1 MLRRTP
7 EVLACLALGSNIEPV
22 ARLRAALAALK
33 RLPESRLLKV
43 SRWYRTRPW
52 GIEDQPEFIN
62 LAVTL
67 ATRLEPLALLA
78 ETQAI
83 ERALGRT
90 RGQRNGPRTIDLD
103 ILLHGEQTLDMPEL
117 RLPHPALTWRD
128 FMLIPLIEIAPDVV
142 HPERGRPLAELVDE
156 IRYRQIIAPLSGADA
171 QEAGCEPGVEGVSG

>member
-1 MLRRTP
+1 MRRRTP
-7 EVLACLALGSNIEPV
+7 PETLACLALGSNIEPGPH
-22 ARLRAALAALK
+22 LRAALAALQ
-33 RLPESRLLKV
+33 RLAQSRLVAV

-62 LAVTL
+62 LAATL
-67 ATRLEPLALLA
+67 ITRLEPLALLA

-83 ERALGRT
+83 ERALGRE

-103 ILLHGEQTLDMPEL
+103 ILLYGSHTLDSPEL

-128 FMLIPLIEIAPDVV
+128 FMLIPLIEIAPEAI

-156 IRYRQIIAPLSGADA
+156 IRYRQIIAPLDETRA
-171 QEAGCEPGVEGVSG
+171 QEACSG